1 VSQLDF
7 HQIAILLSVLI
18 VPMIVAITFHEATHG
33 FIAWRCGDDTAYVRG
48 RVSFNPL
55 RHIDPFG
62 TIILP
67 AVMFMTFGGSFGYA
81 KPVPVNFARLR
92 HPRRDMIL
100 VAAGGPAS
108 NFVLAI
114 ISALLLHLVPIQ
126 GQGLGLGD
134 LLDRVLGTEPFTSDW
149 IVAWIGAALVYSVL
163 INIAL
168 ALFNLLPLLP
178 LDGGRVLAAL
188 LPRPIAQVYARSER
202 YGMLIL
208 IGLIFL
214 LPWVGNRLGLDVDIL
229 RWILGP
235 ASSYVRGI
243 VGHLA
248 GLGDA
253 LDQP

>member
-1 VSQLDF
+1 VSDLDF
-7 HQIAILLSVLI
+7 HQIAIMISVLV
-18 VPMIVAITFHEATHG
+18 VPMVIAITFHEATHG

-55 RHIDPFG
+55 RHIDPVG
-62 TIILP
+62 TILLP

-92 HPRRDMIL
+92 HLRRDMIL
-100 VAAGGPAS
+100 VAAGGPIS

-114 ISALLLHLVPIQ
+114 VSALLLHLVPHQ
-126 GQGLGLGD
+126 GSALD
-134 LLDRVLGTEPFTSDW
+134 LDQLFGRVLFGRPFTLDW
-149 IVAWIGAALVYSVL
+149 NLAWLSAALVYSVL

-178 LDGGRVLAAL
+178 LDGGRVLNAL
-188 LPRPIAQVYARSER
+188 LPPRLAHSYARTER
-202 YGMLIL
+202 YGMVVL

-214 LPWVGNRLGLDVDIL
+214 LPWIGNHLGINIDIL

-235 ASSYVRGI
+235 ASSYVRGLI
-243 VGHLA
+243 GHMV

>member
-1 VSQLDF
+1 VSQFNF
-7 HQIAILLSVLI
+7 HQIIIILSVLA
-18 VPMIVAITFHEATHG
+18 VPMIIAITFHEATHG
-33 FIAWRCGDDTAYVRG
+33 FIAWRCGDDTAYNRG

-67 AVMFMTFGGSFGYA
+67 AAMFLSFGTSFGYA

-92 HPRRDMIL
+92 HARRDMIL

-114 ISALLLHLVPIQ
+114 VSAILLHVVPHSGSDLDLDLLFGRVLDGVPFTADWNLAWISAV
-126 GQGLGLGD
+126 
-134 LLDRVLGTEPFTSDW
+134 
-149 IVAWIGAALVYSVL
+149 LVYSVL

-168 ALFNLLPLLP
+168 ALFNLVPLLP
-178 LDGGRVLAAL
+178 LDGGRVLVAL
-188 LPRPIAQVYARSER
+188 LPPAIARRYAQTER
-202 YGMLIL
+202 FGMLVL
-208 IGLIFL
+208 LGLIFL
-214 LPWVGNRLGLDVDIL
+214 LPWIANHLGLNIDIL

-235 ASSYVRGI
+235 ASRYVRGTIGHI
-243 VGHLA
+243 V